1 MQNCRNYWL
10 FMLLSVGQIWAT
22 ACAQVASTAD
32 GGSDILAANGL
43 DAGVEVDGSAD
54 PDSASDTDA
63 AKAFDSSSD
72 ATKVADGQG
81 IDADGVDPCA
91 DATPVSC
98 FAGAP
103 PSADACIAP
112 LAKPNDSCPEL
123 ATPEWFETG
132 PVPAPTLNIELG
144 VRDNQGV
151 WHAYADGD
159 WVAMLT
165 ASQGYFHF
173 GLVPQVTLPGEK
185 SEKIK
190 LQFDAF
196 ATYGCEVVAFK
207 HAAVKF
213 MVPIGTSAVYTVV
226 AGNEVLTVFNVSI
239 AKKAQ
244 YCGLWYKVYFRVRL
258 PGTDFWGQKTLYLR
272 SYDSTAKPV
281 VIPP

>member
-1 MQNCRNYWL
+1 MQSFRNYFP
-10 FMLLSVGQIWAT
+10 FMPFSVVLIWAS
-22 ACAQVASTAD
+22 ACAQVASTTDSRSAT
-32 GGSDILAANGL
+32 LAADVL
-43 DAGVEVDGSAD
+43 DSVGEVDGAAGAD
-54 PDSASDTDA
+54 SPGETDP
-63 AKAFDSSSD
+63 AKVLDASSD

-81 IDADGVDPCA
+81 LDAGGVDPCV

-103 PSADACIAP
+103 PSADACVAP
-112 LAKPNDSCPEL
+112 LAKPNDACPEL

-132 PVPAPTLNIELG
+132 PVPAPTLNIEQG
-144 VRDNQGV
+144 VRDSQGV

-165 ASQGYFHF
+165 ASQGFFHF

-190 LQFDAF
+190 LQVDAF
-196 ATYGCEVVAFK
+196 ATYGCEVVAIK
-207 HAAVKF
+207 WAATKS
-213 MVPIGTSAVYTVV
+213 MVPVGKDDLYTVV

-244 YCGLWYKVYFRVRL
+244 YCGLWYKVYLRL
-258 PGTDFWGQKTLYLR
+258 RLLGTTVWGQKTLYLR
-272 SYDSTAKPV
+272 SYDGTAKPV